1 MLKNDYK
8 DRFMGQ
14 VMSILGEREKGRKG
28 KLKRE
33 AWRRDRLHEQIGRND
48 YGRE

>member
-14 VMSILGEREKGRKG
+14 VMSILGEKGNQKG
-28 KLKRE
+28 TKKRSM
-33 AWRRDRLHEQIGRND
+33 AKSSPT
-48 YGRE
+48 

>member
-14 VMSILGEREKGRKG
+14 VMSILGEREKRRKG
-28 KLKRE
+28 IPKG
-33 AWRRDRLHEQIGRND
+33 A
-48 YGRE
+48 

>member
-14 VMSILGEREKGRKG
+14 VMSILGEMGSLKHLREKVVFFVTVNLGMI
-28 KLKRE
+28 LKRKTT
-33 AWRRDRLHEQIGRND
+33 
-48 YGRE
+48 